1 MKRPVRPPTRPSAL
15 VRPRAAPARAGP
27 AAVVTRVRPCVALD
41 VMSAAVCRALAA
53 ASVAVVEDVEEVEED
68 EEVEVDWK
76 RRGAERRRARRAGAA
91 AIVDVRM
98 ADIVCERE
106 RETEVPALSME
117 MGDATEMG
125 GWMDGE
131 RKERLKVMKTRG

>member
-1 MKRPVRPPTRPSAL
+1 M
-15 VRPRAAPARAGP
+15 
-27 AAVVTRVRPCVALD
+27 VTRVRPCVALD

-98 ADIVCERE
+98 ADIVRERE
-106 RETEVPALSME
+106 RERRRYRLCRWRW
-117 MGDATEMG
+117 ATRRRWVD
-125 GWMDGE
+125 GWMG
-131 RKERLKVMKTRG
+131 KEKKD